1 MGNFSSSKAGEVYID
16 LEGAKADGPDAKIYN
31 SFNRVLGESKNV
43 LQLIED
49 YKGCRDL
56 ARKAMSAPTKENE
69 LAAFEGL
76 LHAVDGI
83 QQFFNYSNEI
93 SRILPEVLVQLASKS
108 LAEQQALATSLAR
121 LFDFSLVF
129 DQTRMMRPNL
139 SNDFSYYRRLLPKFS
154 KHPDVKVK
162 DDEASGMALF
172 TAEHIPMI
180 ASLTKAAQQVER
192 PEAVQ
197 AMLASFANSCMKML
211 KGKKFSAA
219 RTQLLCARGMTGAI
233 VLYDRLGPASAFS
246 KRCPIALRDCL
257 LILKRDFAKEGG
269 LLNAI
274 QFSTKNYKDAPASI
288 QDLFD

>member
-1 MGNFSSSKAGEVYID
+1 VFID
-16 LEGAKADGPDAKIYN
+16 LEGSKPDGAEAKIYN
-31 SFNRVLGESKNV
+31 GFNRVLAESKNI
-43 LQLIED
+43 LQLIEE

-76 LHAVDGI
+76 LQAVDGI
-83 QQFFNYSNEI
+83 QQFFNYTTDV
-93 SRILPEVLVQLASKS
+93 SRILPEVLVQLASKPLS
-108 LAEQQALATSLAR
+108 EQQALATSLGR

-154 KHPDVKVK
+154 KHPEVKVK

-180 ASLTKAAQQVER
+180 SALTKAAQTVER
-192 PEAVQ
+192 PEQVQ
-197 AMLASFANSCMKML
+197 AMLASMANSCMRMIKN
-211 KGKKFSAA
+211 KKFSNP
-219 RTQLLCARGMTGAI
+219 RTQLLCARAMAGAI
-233 VLYDRLGPASAFS
+233 VLFDRLGPASAFS
-246 KRCPIALRDCL
+246 KRSPIALRDCIL
-257 LILKRDFAKEGG
+257 VLKREFPKEGG

-274 QFSTKNYKDAPASI
+274 QYSTKNFKDAPGGI
-288 QDLFD
+288 QELFE